1 MSSPKPSQAPKMQ
14 QRAIATRQRFL
25 EATLQSLAEK
35 GYAAT
40 TTQEVCRRLNV
51 SRGTL
56 LHHFPT
62 REELIIE
69 AVEYILGEN
78 VRHFKQTMTN
88 LAGRQLTMVDIARN
102 LWEEHWTSRTYYA
115 WLELVLASRTDPTLN
130 RQVRSLSER
139 WTEMFNAAFKDV
151 MSREP
156 DGAYWLF
163 FLILNAL
170 SIETIHT
177 MPERV
182 EGFLDDLM
190 AVVDITDR
198 FFIQYPGR
206 PTKPTNRKETNHG
219 NSTTVQT
226 GG

>member
-1 MSSPKPSQAPKMQ
+1 MAGKKPSQAPKMQ

-40 TTQEVCRRLNV
+40 TTQEICRRLNV

-56 LHHFPT
+56 LHHFST

-69 AVEYILGEN
+69 AVEYVLGEN
-78 VRHFKQTMTN
+78 VSHFKQTMTN

-102 LWEEHWTSRTYYA
+102 LWEEHWTSPTYYA
-115 WLELVLASRTDPTLN
+115 WLELVLASRTDPVLN
-130 RQVRSLSER
+130 KQVRSLSER
-139 WTEMFNAAFKDV
+139 WTEKFHAAFRDV
-151 MSREP
+151 MGREP
-156 DGAYWLF
+156 DGVYWLF
-163 FLILNAL
+163 FLVLNAL

-182 EGFLDDLM
+182 NGFLDDLM
-190 AVVDITDR
+190 AFVDITDR

-206 PTKPTNRKETNHG
+206 AAGPTNRQEDKIKNEKAE
-219 NSTTVQT
+219 Q
-226 GG
+226 

>member
-1 MSSPKPSQAPKMQ
+1 MPRQKDPETPKMQ
-14 QRAIATRQRFL
+14 KRAIATRQRFL

-40 TTQEVCRRLNV
+40 TTQEICRRLDV

-56 LHHFPT
+56 LHHFST

-78 VRHFKQTMTN
+78 VRHFKQTMIE
-88 LAGRQLTMVDIARN
+88 LAGRELTMVDIARN
-102 LWEEHWTSRTYYA
+102 LWEEHWTSPTYYA
-115 WLELVLASRTDPTLN
+115 WLELVVASRTDPVLN

-139 WTEMFNAAFKDV
+139 WTEMFNAAFKEI
-151 MSREP
+151 MGREP

-163 FLILNAL
+163 FLALNAL

-177 MPERV
+177 LPERV
-182 EGFLDDLM
+182 KGFLDDLL

-206 PTKPTNRKETNHG
+206 PTNQNKKQVDTKVE
-219 NSTTVQT
+219 
-226 GG
+226 

>member
-1 MSSPKPSQAPKMQ
+1 MAKKIPSGTAKMQ
-14 QRAIATRQRFL
+14 KRAVATRLRFL

-56 LHHFPT
+56 LHHFAT

-78 VRHFKQTMTN
+78 ARHVKQTMAD
-88 LAGRQLTMVDIARN
+88 LAGRQLTMVDIART
-102 LWEEHWTSRTYYA
+102 LWEEHWTSPTYYA
-115 WLELVLASRTDPTLN
+115 WLELVVASRTDPVLN
-130 RQVRSLSER
+130 KQVRSLSER
-139 WTEMFNAAFKDV
+139 WTEKFNATFKDV
-151 MSREP
+151 MGREP

-163 FLILNAL
+163 FLVLNAL

-182 EGFLDDLM
+182 NGFLDDLM
-190 AVVDITDR
+190 AVVDITGR
-198 FFIQYPGR
+198 LFIQYPGR
-206 PTKPTNRKETNHG
+206 PA
-219 NSTTVQT
+219 STDKGQ
-226 GG
+226 

>member
-1 MSSPKPSQAPKMQ
+1 MARKTSSETPKMQ
-14 QRAIATRQRFL
+14 KRAIATRQRFL
-25 EATLQSLAEK
+25 EATRQSLAEK

-40 TTQEVCRRLNV
+40 TTQEICRRLNV

-56 LHHFPT
+56 LHHFST

-78 VRHFKQTMTN
+78 VRHFKQTMTD
-88 LAGRQLTMVDIARN
+88 LAGRQLTMVDIART
-102 LWEEHWTSRTYYA
+102 LWEEHWTSPTYYA

-139 WTEMFNAAFKDV
+139 WTEMFSAAFKDV
-151 MSREP
+151 MGREP

-163 FLILNAL
+163 FLVLNAL

-182 EGFLDDLM
+182 KGFLDDLL

-206 PTKPTNRKETNHG
+206 PAGQYNKQDRETDKAE
-219 NSTTVQT
+219 
-226 GG
+226 